1 MFRRVFTLARGVI
14 GNTPV
19 FGTGI
24 PSSSL
29 GGPVYFS
36 SFEDAHRITNH
47 CSDDARDAPH
57 SPIRRCHRP
66 CRRQGQSHA
75 WRNDLPK
82 VAPRGL
88 RVDQWCTGLS
98 AHCRTM
104 QRDQPK
110 ILLVVG
116 HGADLVRDS
125 FGDDTSDLEFILQE
139 EQKGTGHAVLVC
151 REALGEFTGDSFV
164 LAGDGPLIR
173 AETLR
178 TLAAHHASRNALAT
192 LATSILE
199 DPTGYG
205 RIIRNE
211 SDRFVA
217 IVEHRNAT
225 DAQRAICEV
234 YPSYACF
241 NTPDMMQRLENLD
254 PDSDSGEYYL
264 TSIPGQIQQET
275 DRVEVVAAVP
285 AEDVLSINTPEQ
297 LAAVDAVLRE
307 RLSNGTEVVS

>member
-1 MFRRVFTLARGVI
+1 MAHGVI

-36 SFEDAHRITNH
+36 SFESPQSPTM
-47 CSDDARDAPH
+47 SDTQ
-57 SPIRRCHRP
+57 PIQPASIILAAGKGTRM
-66 CRRQGQSHA
+66 GS
-75 WRNDLPK
+75 DLPK
-82 VAPRGL
+82 VLHPVCGRPML
-88 RVDQWCTGLS
+88 HWVVDAVRAAGS
-98 AHCRTM
+98 R
-104 QRDQPK
+104 K
-110 ILLVVG
+110 ILMVVG

-264 TSIPGQIQQET
+264 TSIPGQIQEET

-285 AEDVLSINTPEQ
+285 AA
-297 LAAVDAVLRE
+297 AAVAAMSAAASTAGVAPIRPPGGGAAVTAL
-307 RLSNGTEVVS
+307 

>member
-1 MFRRVFTLARGVI
+1 MSDTQPIQPASIILAAGK
-14 GNTPV
+14 
-19 FGTGI
+19 GTRMG
-24 PSSSL
+24 S
-29 GGPVYFS
+29 
-36 SFEDAHRITNH
+36 
-47 CSDDARDAPH
+47 
-57 SPIRRCHRP
+57 
-66 CRRQGQSHA
+66 
-75 WRNDLPK
+75 DLPK
-82 VAPRGL
+82 VLHPVCGRPML
-88 RVDQWCTGLS
+88 HWVVDAVRAAGS
-98 AHCRTM
+98 R
-104 QRDQPK
+104 K
-110 ILLVVG
+110 ILMVVG

-307 RLSNGTEVVS
+307 RLSNGAEVVS